1 MLTSEKCDDFSIL
14 RASSQLTCQRSK
26 GVPIFKLGVPTC
38 QRRLNFSIW
47 PVNLPKGVPIFQLFF
62 KRIFQFLNFSLM
74 LNICKFREY
83 LGNFTQF
90 ISRNKE
96 FKFWHL
102 QKFIKEKPYQPKTFN
117 VVFNGARRINKTTIG
132 LVQSGA
138 EYNFYLLN
146 FTRRV

>member
-1 MLTSEKCDDFSIL
+1 MLPDDGRSISRNEAHL
-14 RASSQLTCQRSK
+14 IILVHDVINLLYYEYWTDKQKYFYVCLGSSRK
-26 GVPIFKLGVPTC
+26 
-38 QRRLNFSIW
+38 
-47 PVNLPKGVPIFQLFF
+47 
-62 KRIFQFLNFSLM
+62 
-74 LNICKFREY
+74 
-83 LGNFTQF
+83 F